1 MSNKYKVKLL
11 LILLFITSFFAEA
24 VGESYIP
31 LIPHIASDVGDS
43 FRLIEFIVPCFFIG
57 KVLAQLLS
65 GFVQLKKGKKLL
77 FVGSLIICALGSG
90 LISRTEYFLFFLLIG
105 FTVQAFGAG
114 LIEPANSVIVVKEFQ
129 PESSR
134 RIFSHIGMALG
145 LAGIIAPV
153 TSTYIASKISW
164 QVSFRLTALCALVI
178 AVFSFISLKNY
189 KHKQPKAN
197 ISLSTYLKPIIALA
211 VKMNS
216 EKFGFFT
223 AVSLFNAFVLAGLT
237 GLLVV
242 CSIVLEL
249 QFHMPLIR
257 LGEVFALSAVF
268 YSVGIALSNVC
279 CKYCSD
285 KTVLRVCMVILF
297 ITTLLLISFKLRNTL
312 EYFVGYFFFVNFIV
326 GIIWPISIAFSLSPF
341 AAFGEHEESAAS
353 LLSFTCN
360 IVCAIAGFLIPIFDI
375 NTTVKI
381 GLFVMGCFIIA
392 AIFLEVYIRKINSTS
407 TT

>member
-1 MSNKYKVKLL
+1 MRSQYKSQLL
-11 LILLFITSFFAEA
+11 LILIFVTSFFAEA
-24 VGESYIP
+24 VSEAYIP

-43 FRLIEFIVPCFFIG
+43 FRVIEFIVPCFFIG
-57 KVLAQLLS
+57 KVIAQLLS
-65 GFVQLKKGKKLL
+65 GFVQLKKGKKFL
-77 FVGSLIICALGSG
+77 FVTSLIVCALGSG
-90 LISRTEYFLFFLLIG
+90 LISRTEYYLFFLLIG

-114 LIEPANSVIVVKEFQ
+114 LIEPANSVIVVKEFN
-129 PESSR
+129 PASSR
-134 RIFSHIGMALG
+134 RIFSLIGIALG
-145 LAGIIAPV
+145 LAGIMAPV
-153 TSTYIASKISW
+153 ASTYIAAKISW
-164 QVSFRLTALCALVI
+164 QASFRLTALCAVVI
-178 AVFSFISLKNY
+178 AVFSFICLKNY
-189 KHKQPKAN
+189 KHKQSKAS

-242 CSIVLEL
+242 CSVVLEL

-268 YSVGIALSNVC
+268 YSIGIAISNVC
-279 CKYCSD
+279 CKYCSG

-326 GIIWPISIAFSLSPF
+326 GIIRPISISFALSPF
-341 AAFGEHEESAAS
+341 AEFGEHEESAAS
-353 LLSFTCN
+353 MLSFTCN
-360 IVCAIAGFLIPIFDI
+360 IFCAIAGFLIPIFDI
-375 NTTVKI
+375 NSTVKI
-381 GLFVMGCFIIA
+381 GLFVMGCFILA
-392 AIFLEVYIRKINSTS
+392 VIFLEVYIKKINRVL
-407 TT
+407 